1 MAKFYDL
8 SSLEIKH
15 ELITIR
21 RYREGDFA
29 GLEDIFEQEFFTWFF
44 SAYQN
49 CREFVQEKMAEY
61 EKGSLIMLVIIDNQ
75 TNHIIGTSSLYDI
88 SFRHM
93 RLEMGSSWLA
103 RKYHGTQYNALT
115 KFLLI
120 DYLLN
125 TLGFNRIQWKTD
137 ALNIKSKAAMLK
149 LGFVYEGTL
158 RRHAIT
164 YSGRVRDSL
173 VFAVTDVDWERVKLI
188 IQERVR
194 QKSVITLHDRTT
206 TP

>member
-1 MAKFYDL
+1 MIKFYDL

-21 RYREGDFA
+21 RYRESDFA
-29 GLEDIFEQEFFTWFF
+29 GLEAIFEQEFFTWFF

-61 EKGSLIMLVIIDNQ
+61 EKGNLVMLVIIDNHTEQ
-75 TNHIIGTSSLYDI
+75 IIGTSSLYEM
-88 SFRHM
+88 SFRHK
-93 RLEMGSSWLA
+93 RIEMGSSWLA

-115 KFLLI
+115 KFVMI
-120 DYLLN
+120 NYLLN
-125 TLGFNRIQWKTD
+125 TLDFNRIQWKTD

-173 VFAVTDVDWERVKLI
+173 VFAVTDIDWERVKLI
-188 IQERVR
+188 IQERIK
-194 QKSVITLHDRTT
+194 QKFVIIK
-206 TP
+206 